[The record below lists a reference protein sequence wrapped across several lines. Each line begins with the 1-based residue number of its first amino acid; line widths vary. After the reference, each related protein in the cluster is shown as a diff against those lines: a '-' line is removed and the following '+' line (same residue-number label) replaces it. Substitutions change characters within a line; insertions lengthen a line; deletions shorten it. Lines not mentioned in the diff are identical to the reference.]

1 MYILDSKAS
10 RKQRDYETG
19 FHFQGTGEGQGPST
33 ESDIISMEIS
43 HLFSGS
49 VAEAAKKP
57 AGADIFT
64 G

>member
-1 MYILDSKAS
+1 MYTLDSKAS

-19 FHFQGTGEGQGPST
+19 FHFHRTGEGHGSST
-33 ESDIISMEIS
+33 ETDIISMELS
-43 HLFSGS
+43 HLCPGHMAT
-49 VAEAAKKP
+49 AEKRP